1 MSEGG
6 SLFGAALKILLG
18 VAVGVPLLMVLLQDR
33 LMFYRQP
40 ISESRANEVARRF
53 PNAASVDWRA
63 ADGTPL
69 HVWQVN
75 AGPGAPQVLY
85 FGGNAEEVS
94 GMLGSIGDPRT
105 GETPGVSWLL
115 ADYRGYGRSE
125 GSPSEGALVADAIAL
140 YDRLAGTPGFDAART
155 FAFGRSLG
163 SGVAVALAAA
173 RPLAGVVL
181 ATPFDS
187 AVAVAKH
194 YYPVLPIDWMLR
206 HRFDSIVHAPRLKT
220 PLLCLIAE
228 RDEVIP
234 PAHAERLFA
243 AWAGPKRRVL
253 LQGATHNNTDG
264 AEPFWP
270 AVRAFLARP
279 PS

>member
-1 MSEGG
+1 MSEGAG
-6 SLFGAALKILLG
+6 LLVALLKISLG
-18 VAVGVPLLMVLLQDR
+18 VAVGLPLVMYLLQDR
-33 LMFYRQP
+33 LMFTRQP
-40 ISESRANEVARRF
+40 VSAARIEELAWRF
-53 PNAASVDWRA
+53 PEVSSIEWRA
-63 ADGTPL
+63 ADGTRL
-69 HVWQVN
+69 HAWQVR
-75 AGPGAPQVLY
+75 AETQAPLVLY

-94 GMLGSIGDPRT
+94 RMLESVGDPVR
-105 GETPGVSWLL
+105 GETPGVSWWI

-125 GSPSEGALVADAIAL
+125 GAPSEAALVADALAL
-140 YDRLAGTPGFDAART
+140 YDRAAALPGFDPART

-187 AVAVAKH
+187 AAAVAKR
-194 YYPVLPIDWMLR
+194 YYPYLPIDWMLR
-206 HRFDSIVHAPRLKT
+206 HRFDSIAHAPGLKL
-220 PLLCLIAE
+220 PLLCLIAA

-253 LQGATHNNTDG
+253 LHGADHNSADILP
-264 AEPFWP
+264 PFWE
-270 AVRAFLARP
+270 AVRGFLARP
-279 PS
+279 VS

>member
-1 MSEGG
+1 MPNDG
-6 SLFGAALKILLG
+6 LFVALAKIAAG
-18 VAVGVPLLMVLLQDR
+18 VAVGLPLVMYLLQDR
-33 LMFYRQP
+33 LLFYRQP
-40 ISESRANEVARRF
+40 ISEARANEVARRF
-53 PNAASVDWRA
+53 PTAAPVEWRA
-63 ADGTPL
+63 TDGTPL
-69 HVWQVN
+69 HAWQVV
-75 AGPGAPQVLY
+75 AGPGATQVLY

-94 GMLGSIGDPRT
+94 GMLGSIGDPRA

-115 ADYRGYGRSE
+115 ADYRGYGRSG
-125 GSPSEGALVADAIAL
+125 GSPSETALVADAIAL

-187 AVAVAKH
+187 AAAVAKH
-194 YYPVLPIDWMLR
+194 YYPYLPIDWMLR

-243 AWAGPKRRVL
+243 AWGGPKRRVL
-253 LQGATHNNTDG
+253 LQGANHNDTDG

-270 AVRAFLARP
+270 AVRGFLARP